1 MHITSQENLGGIL
14 INKDRLLLND
24 LFGALN
30 TKDWPISIADLPPG
44 SALVGG
50 SVRDGLLRKNNP
62 KNDLDFVLPA
72 DAINFS
78 EKLSKKIGATFFK
91 LDEKRDI
98 ARLVINGWTLDF
110 ARQVGEN
117 LTADLFNRDF
127 RINAIAL
134 ILKNKPEIFDPTGGV
149 GDLKNKK
156 IVAISEKN
164 LLDDPLR
171 ILRGFRLM
179 CELDFKLEKKTQGF
193 IKNNVDKLSN
203 VAPERIKTEILKIVH
218 SKWNSSIWE
227 TYLELQ
233 LSNHWNKDN
242 LPYIDL
248 KRKDISADKPLLG
261 DSLAKLVCLVSD
273 ENLLRFTFSKNE
285 IKRCK
290 KIRFWVHKINN
301 LGLDKLSE
309 DERFQLHIDLEEDLP
324 SFILFLEDKHS
335 RSWLRRWKD
344 PCDPL
349 FHPSTP
355 LNGDLLQ
362 KLLKIPPGPSLGRLI
377 KHLSKEKA
385 YGRFSTDQEALEAA
399 RKWTLENSPLL

>member
-1 MHITSQENLGGIL
+1 MGGIL
-14 INKDRLLLND
+14 ISKDRLLSND
-24 LFGALN
+24 LFGALS
-30 TKDWPISIADLPPG
+30 TKDWPISIEDLPPG

-50 SVRDGLLRKNNP
+50 SVRDALLKKNNS
-62 KNDLDFVLPA
+62 KNDLDFVVPA
-72 DAINFS
+72 DAINFC
-78 EKLSKKIGATFFK
+78 EKLSKKIGATFLK

-98 ARLVINGWTLDF
+98 SRLVINGWTLDF
-110 ARQVGEN
+110 ARLFGEN
-117 LTADLFNRDF
+117 LTEDLFNRDF

-134 ILKNKPEIFDPTGGV
+134 RLEKKPEIFDPTGGV
-149 GDLKNKK
+149 DDLINKK

-203 VAPERIKTEILKIVH
+203 VAPERIKTEILKIVN

-233 LSNHWNKDN
+233 LSNHWNGDN

-248 KRKDISADKPLLG
+248 KRKEVTSEKPLPG
-261 DSLAKLVCLVSD
+261 SNMAKLVCLISD
-273 ENLLRFTFSKNE
+273 ENLSKFTFSKNE

-290 KIRFWVHKINN
+290 KLRFWVYKINN
-301 LGLDKLSE
+301 FGLDNLSE

-324 SFILFLEDKHS
+324 SLILFLKEKYS
-335 RSWLRRWKD
+335 KAWLRRWKD

-349 FHPSTP
+349 FHPSSP
-355 LNGDLLQ
+355 LNGYSLQ
-362 KLLKIPPGPSLGRLI
+362 KLLGVPPGPFLGDLV
-377 KHLSKEKA
+377 KHLAKEKA
-385 YGRFSTDQEALEAA
+385 YGRFSTNEEALEAA

>member
-1 MHITSQENLGGIL
+1 MKSRH
-14 INKDRLLLND
+14 RLLSND
-24 LFGALN
+24 LFGAFSI
-30 TKDWPISIADLPPG
+30 KDWPISIEDLPAG

-50 SVRDGLLRKNNP
+50 YVRDGLLKNNNP
-62 KNDLDFVLPA
+62 KNDLDFVVPT
-72 DAINFS
+72 DAIAYS
-78 EKLSKKIGATFFK
+78 EKLSKKIGATFLK

-117 LTADLFNRDF
+117 LTEDLFNRDF

-134 ILKNKPEIFDPTGGV
+134 RLQKNPEIFDPTGGV

-179 CELDFKLEKKTQGF
+179 CELDFELEKKTQGY
-193 IKNNVDKLSN
+193 ITKNVDKLSN
-203 VAPERIKTEILKIVH
+203 VAPERIKTEILKIVD
-218 SKWNSSIWE
+218 SKWNSTIWE

-233 LSNHWNKDN
+233 LSNYLNEDN

-248 KRKDISADKPLLG
+248 KRNDISANKPLIG
-261 DSLAKLVCLVSD
+261 SGLAKLVCLVSD
-273 ENLLRFTFSKNE
+273 KNLSRFTFSKNE
-285 IKRCK
+285 IRRCK
-290 KIRFWVHKINN
+290 KLRFWVQKINN
-301 LGLDKLSE
+301 YGLDRLSE
-309 DERFQLHIDLEEDLP
+309 DERFQLHVDLEEDLP
-324 SFILFLEDKHS
+324 SLILFLKDKYIKT
-335 RSWLRRWKD
+335 WLRRWKD

-349 FHPSTP
+349 FHPSSP

-362 KLLKIPPGPSLGRLI
+362 KLLGVPPGPYLGGLI

-385 YGRFSTDQEALEAA
+385 YGRFTTDKEALEAA